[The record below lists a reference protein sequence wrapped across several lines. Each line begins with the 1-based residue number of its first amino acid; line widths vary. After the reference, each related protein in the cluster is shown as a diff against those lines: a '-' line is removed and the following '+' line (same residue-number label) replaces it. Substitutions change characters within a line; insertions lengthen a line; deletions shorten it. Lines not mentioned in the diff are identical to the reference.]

1 MMASRMVCNFITPCT
16 SKLRRLCKYIKS
28 RFKNEEMHFN
38 DSLQY
43 THLFC
48 LHAKKKDLHFSPT
61 VPEFSRQVFNFSC
74 PKIDK
79 KWNAILYLF
88 LYESNSNPLIV
99 FMFYAAKMQKL
110 PDWKIPA
117 NCIGWYCLHKVPVTG
132 LLRHHYKYVTLRCFY
147 A

>member
-1 MMASRMVCNFITPCT
+1 MASRMVCNFITPCT

-79 KWNAILYLF
+79 KWNAILDLF
-88 LYESNSNPLIV
+88 LYESNSNQSYLY
-99 FMFYAAKMQKL
+99 FSKDAAKMQRL
-110 PDWKIPA
+110 PDCKIPT

-132 LLRHHYKYVTLRCFY
+132 LLKHHYKYVTLRCFY